1 MKIQVISYEK
11 SIKYG
16 IEHNYTYSS
25 LNEPRAFDEF
35 DINIISLQTEWLW
48 RYNVNRQSSINAI
61 KDFDSLQVLIGDVKK
76 SIVIICFP
84 QNYRY
89 KYSYSGGSY
98 NRSEQLKDMIPYLKD
113 YLQHLL
119 GNRSSYDL
127 VYENSTTSCNK
138 SEIKAAFYFKNIPIA
153 EKSLTESNG
162 GNHITTVKLDANII
176 LTTLDISDSNAPI
189 SDLLSAMG
197 LIYSNKDI
205 PEWMNDYRCF
215 DDAEQEMRIE
225 AANEEIDKQ
234 QKIID
239 EAKEKLDKNLYY
251 KSVLYTNGSALVES
265 VFDMLEKMLGCD
277 LSGFVDKKEEDFKI
291 ILPKVT
297 FIGEIKGIGSNV
309 KNENV
314 SQLDLHCQTYQ
325 DYLDTEGLTEK
336 VKGILIINPL
346 RSKPPRDRDDVHEKQ
361 IELAKRYG
369 SLIITTEILL
379 LLFEAYLA
387 GKVSSERILELFISE
402 TGLLTVPDFI

>member
-11 SIKYG
+11 RIKYG

-35 DINIISLQTEWLW
+35 DINIISLQTEELW
-48 RYNVNRQSSINAI
+48 RYTGTTQSSINAM
-61 KDFDSLQVLIGDVKK
+61 KDFDSLQVLIGDAKK
-76 SIVIICFP
+76 SIVIICLP
-84 QNYRY
+84 QNYKY
-89 KYSYSGGSY
+89 KYYYSSGSY
-98 NRSEQLKDMIPYLKD
+98 NRSEQLKDMLPSLEDYLK
-113 YLQHLL
+113 HLL
-119 GNRSSYDL
+119 WCLDSYSL
-127 VYENSTTSCNK
+127 VYENSNTLCNK
-138 SEIKAAFYFKNIPIA
+138 SEIKAAFYFRNISIA
-153 EKSLTESNG
+153 EKSLTESKG
-162 GNHITTVKLDANII
+162 GNHITTVKNNDNII

-189 SDLLSAMG
+189 NDLLSAIG
-197 LIYSNKDI
+197 IIDSKEDI

-215 DDAEQEMRIE
+215 DDAEQEMLIKT
-225 AANEEIDKQ
+225 ANEEIDKQ

-239 EAKEKLDKNLYY
+239 EATEKLEENLYY

-291 ILPKVT
+291 VLPEVT

-336 VKGILIINPL
+336 IKGILIINPL

-387 GKVSSERILELFISE
+387 GKVSSERILELFISK